1 MSNKRPEARMW
12 LQRTSFIFLRN
23 TSRSKDCG
31 MVLGVPFGEF
41 EKCPILTFYSE
52 CLLLDFEVPPINF
65 MAPVQADERRFVSKR
80 NNLDCSTF
88 RNILSLCSGFLLL
101 KMGAAGG
108 S

>member
-31 MVLGVPFGEF
+31 MGLGVPFGEF

-65 MAPVQADERRFVSKR
+65 MAPVQADERRLSPTRTISTVRRSAISCLFVPAFS
-80 NNLDCSTF
+80 C
-88 RNILSLCSGFLLL
+88 
-101 KMGAAGG
+101 
-108 S
+108 